1 MLDEVKDRA
10 YTFAKKAPKIV
21 NVKEDCTM
29 NDVINLMNKYSYT
42 YLPVLDNREVVKGII
57 CSDAI
62 IHIINH
68 RRDYKFDFD
77 DPVSKYMKLFSL
89 EENGK
94 NYYIFIPKDIFV
106 YELKEQ
112 VEKYQINKTRL
123 GIILI
128 TENGLSN
135 ERLQGILTPWD
146 LIKLNHM

>member
-1 MLDEVKDRA
+1 
-10 YTFAKKAPKIV
+10 
-21 NVKEDCTM
+21 
-29 NDVINLMNKYSYT
+29 MNKYSYT

-112 VEKYQINKTRL
+112 VEKYLNNGAQPSTRV
-123 GIILI
+123 I
-128 TENGLSN
+128 
-135 ERLQGILTPWD
+135 RILTKEG
-146 LIKLNHM
+146 IKMPKWVKTPLEKHSTAKHADKLRKNQPKEEVAPAEEAPAEA